1 MKTLFAIAA
10 YAALAPLAAGQ
21 HQLRPHP
28 ADAEVPVPNVKYES
42 PFSGY
47 VSYREQDIA
56 PWRDVN
62 DEVSKIGGHTGIVG
76 GAGHSARAPVKPDA
90 KAPAKSSPPS
100 SPGIHGP
107 EHK

>member
-1 MKTLFAIAA
+1 MKPFFAIAA
-10 YAALAPLAAGQ
+10 FAALAPLAAAQ
-21 HQLRPHP
+21 QQLRPHP

-56 PWRDVN
+56 PWRDAN
-62 DEVSKIGGHTGIVG
+62 DEVSKVGGHTGIVG
-76 GAGHSARAPVKPDA
+76 GAGHSGHAPTKPVA
-90 KAPAKSSPPS
+90 KSPAKSSPA
-100 SPGIHGP
+100 IHGP